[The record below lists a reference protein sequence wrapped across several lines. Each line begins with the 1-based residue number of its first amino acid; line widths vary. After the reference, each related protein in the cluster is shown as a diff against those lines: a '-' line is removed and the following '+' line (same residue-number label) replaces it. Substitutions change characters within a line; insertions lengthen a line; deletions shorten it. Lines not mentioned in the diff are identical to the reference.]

1 MQGRTTTDLL
11 ASPATTALSNTSL
24 RLRCVKELHSTYV
37 SQPELILV
45 YNSKKKI
52 IEWMIWKICIAPK
65 TLGRPFLSVHSNKD
79 YQLIKWLQQVYVY
92 TVHDAVSWR
101 MAPPME
107 ICTKKPHHWLSTL
120 YFCRFSVVNL
130 SAVCNKLHRSK
141 GMYVSVCR

>member
-52 IEWMIWKICIAPK
+52 NNAFYLYIYI
-65 TLGRPFLSVHSNKD
+65 KD
-79 YQLIKWLQQVYVY
+79 SKRMQLPLPLLYTGYV
-92 TVHDAVSWR
+92 T
-101 MAPPME
+101 
-107 ICTKKPHHWLSTL
+107 
-120 YFCRFSVVNL
+120 RFSKIVIA
-130 SAVCNKLHRSK
+130 S
-141 GMYVSVCR
+141 